1 MQIRSQYL
9 CPGNHR
15 LFKVIQGN
23 TITLA
28 HPDEPYR
35 YMQKHGKFVET
46 RFHEVEHESKM
57 PLLRTHSH
65 TSEGPDYAPS
75 STIPWR
81 RLYHEARFKARRTDR
96 NGIPTVFQRC
106 NGLSRRTSSVASLLS
121 LLIVLI
127 TRDHGRICPEIS
139 RSPAMGA

>member
-1 MQIRSQYL
+1 
-9 CPGNHR
+9 
-15 LFKVIQGN
+15 
-23 TITLA
+23 
-28 HPDEPYR
+28 
-35 YMQKHGKFVET
+35 MQKYGKFVET

-57 PLLRTHSH
+57 RLLKTHSH

-106 NGLSRRTSSVASLLS
+106 SNGSMACDGEHLQLRHVY
-121 LLIVLI
+121 
-127 TRDHGRICPEIS
+127 PY
-139 RSPAMGA
+139 